1 VSSTPDAGTARAE
14 ALAALGPLLDDP
26 SVLEGVQARDFDAD
40 HAFDDDSRG
49 PALRVAGVSGGDAWL
64 RLDDRAG
71 RALAAY
77 VEAFRLGPGGYLFAT
92 DDVRAD
98 EPPGARDPRG
108 R

>member
-1 VSSTPDAGTARAE
+1 
-14 ALAALGPLLDDP
+14 
-26 SVLEGVQARDFDAD
+26 
-40 HAFDDDSRG
+40 
-49 PALRVAGVSGGDAWL
+49 VSGGDAWL